1 MIRDTIAFILLNL
14 IKAYEYLLFIGF
26 FTHNKNLSSNN
37 KMKGFFVSDYSSL
50 NNKAAISSF
59 ECRKSPKEYSSK
71 TAK

>member
-14 IKAYEYLLFIGF
+14 IKAYEYLIFIGF
-26 FTHNKNLSSNN
+26 FY
-37 KMKGFFVSDYSSL
+37 VSDYSSL
-50 NNKAAISSF
+50 NSKVAISSF